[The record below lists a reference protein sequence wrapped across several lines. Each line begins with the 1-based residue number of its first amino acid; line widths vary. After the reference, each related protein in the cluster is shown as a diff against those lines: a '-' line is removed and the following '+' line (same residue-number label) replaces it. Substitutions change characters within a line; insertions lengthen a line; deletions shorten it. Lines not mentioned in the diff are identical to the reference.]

1 MYSNGKTTTQLY
13 VLGANLLEILEHWN
27 DINIAID
34 IQKSMEYLVP
44 YLDDIARQPANSKKS
59 EGKFQRHQA
68 YLNWSKNNFTNW
80 KEIIQVGAFYFEKES
95 LEDFVLEICQVY
107 EKRFSIPYITD
118 VLVEKAV
125 TKLIMDMEHCSY
137 DRATAIA
144 YAKAG
149 EQKTLYWRIWDSFCL
164 PYTQKEKNNTPKLKN
179 YRISLMFT
187 LILL

>member
-1 MYSNGKTTTQLY
+1 M
-13 VLGANLLEILEHWN
+13 EILEHWN

-80 KEIIQVGAFYFEKES
+80 EEIIQVGTFYFEEES

-125 TKLIMDMEHCSY
+125 TKLIM
-137 DRATAIA
+137 
-144 YAKAG
+144 
-149 EQKTLYWRIWDSFCL
+149 IWNTVL
-164 PYTQKEKNNTPKLKN
+164 MIELLQLHTQKQANRKRYTGEYGILSA
-179 YRISLMFT
+179 YRIHRKKKT
-187 LILL
+187 ILQS